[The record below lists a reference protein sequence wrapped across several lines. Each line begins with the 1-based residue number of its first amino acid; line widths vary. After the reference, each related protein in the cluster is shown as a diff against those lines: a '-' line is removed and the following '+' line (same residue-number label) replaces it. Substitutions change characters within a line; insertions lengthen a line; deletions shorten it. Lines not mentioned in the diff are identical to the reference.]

1 MKVEGGIKVYE
12 TIKCLVNNNI
22 PVMGHVGLLP
32 QSVKKKSDY
41 RVKGKDHL
49 SFNQIIKDSISAEKA
64 GAFSLVVECVIKDLA
79 DKINQSVNIPT
90 IGIGA
95 SNKCDGQILVTEDL
109 LGYSEK
115 PPKFVKMYDNFKER
129 TEICIKK
136 FVKDLKNNNFFVST
150 AINAS
155 DAEEKLKIIK
165 FDLAIID
172 IMMPGKDGLQL
183 TKEIREKID
192 LPIILLTAKGEP
204 EDRVR
209 GLELGAE
216 DYLPKPFEPKELL
229 LRIKNVIKRIRKNKY
244 VITSIKIGKAS
255 INMKKMEIQK
265 EKKVIKINASEKIL
279 LENMIGSAG
288 KIFSR
293 EEISKITNLTQERS
307 IDVLVTRLRQKI
319 EPDPKNPKYLQTVR
333 GTGYVLWLD

>member
-1 MKVEGGIKVYE
+1 MDNSKIHILIV
-12 TIKCLVNNNI
+12 
-22 PVMGHVGLLP
+22 
-32 QSVKKKSDY
+32 D
-41 RVKGKDHL
+41 D
-49 SFNQIIKDSISAEKA
+49 D
-64 GAFSLVVECVIKDLA
+64 
-79 DKINQSVNIPT
+79 DKIR
-90 IGIGA
+90 
-95 SNKCDGQILVTEDL
+95 DL
-109 LGYSEK
+109 LKQY
-115 PPKFVKMYDNFKER
+115 
-129 TEICIKK
+129 
-136 FVKDLKNNNFFVST
+136 LKNNNFFVST

-155 DAEEKLKIIK
+155 DAEEKLKIVK

-183 TKEIREKID
+183 TKEIRDKID
-192 LPIILLTAKGEP
+192 LPIILLTAKGEA

-229 LRIKNVIKRIRKNKY
+229 LRIKNVIKRIKKDSHIIN
-244 VITSIKIGKAS
+244 VIKIGKAN
-255 INMKKMEIQK
+255 INIKKMEIQK
-265 EKKVIKINASEKIL
+265 DRKIIKINASEKIL
-279 LENMIGSAG
+279 LENMISSAG

-293 EEISKITNLTQERS
+293 EEISKITNLIQERS

>member
-1 MKVEGGIKVYE
+1 MDNSKIHILIV
-12 TIKCLVNNNI
+12 
-22 PVMGHVGLLP
+22 
-32 QSVKKKSDY
+32 D
-41 RVKGKDHL
+41 D
-49 SFNQIIKDSISAEKA
+49 D
-64 GAFSLVVECVIKDLA
+64 
-79 DKINQSVNIPT
+79 DKIR
-90 IGIGA
+90 
-95 SNKCDGQILVTEDL
+95 DL
-109 LGYSEK
+109 LKQY
-115 PPKFVKMYDNFKER
+115 
-129 TEICIKK
+129 
-136 FVKDLKNNNFFVST
+136 LKNNNFFVST

-155 DAEEKLKIIK
+155 DAEEKLKIVK

-183 TKEIREKID
+183 TKEIRDKID
-192 LPIILLTAKGEP
+192 LPIILLTAKGEA

-229 LRIKNVIKRIRKNKY
+229 LRIKNVIKRIKKDNHIIN
-244 VITSIKIGKAS
+244 VIKIGKAN
-255 INMKKMEIQK
+255 INIKKMEIQK
-265 EKKVIKINASEKIL
+265 DRKIIKINASEKIL
-279 LENMIGSAG
+279 LENMISSAG

-293 EEISKITNLTQERS
+293 EEISKITNLIQERS

>member
-1 MKVEGGIKVYE
+1 MDNSKIH
-12 TIKCLVNNNI
+12 IL
-22 PVMGHVGLLP
+22 
-32 QSVKKKSDY
+32 
-41 RVKGKDHL
+41 
-49 SFNQIIKDSISAEKA
+49 IIDDDEK
-64 GAFSLVVECVIKDLA
+64 IR
-79 DKINQSVNIPT
+79 
-90 IGIGA
+90 
-95 SNKCDGQILVTEDL
+95 DL
-109 LGYSEK
+109 LKQY
-115 PPKFVKMYDNFKER
+115 
-129 TEICIKK
+129 
-136 FVKDLKNNNFFVST
+136 LKNNNFFVST

-204 EDRVR
+204 DDRVR
-209 GLELGAE
+209 GLELGVE

-229 LRIKNVIKRIRKNKY
+229 LRIKNIIKRVKNNKNLINL
-244 VITSIKIGKAS
+244 VKIGKAN
-255 INMKKMEIQK
+255 INIKKMEIEK
-265 EKKVIKINASEKIL
+265 ENIKIKINASEKIL
-279 LENMIGSAG
+279 LENMISSAG

-333 GTGYVLWLD
+333 GSGYVLWLD

>member
-1 MKVEGGIKVYE
+1 MDNSKIH
-12 TIKCLVNNNI
+12 IL
-22 PVMGHVGLLP
+22 
-32 QSVKKKSDY
+32 
-41 RVKGKDHL
+41 
-49 SFNQIIKDSISAEKA
+49 IIDDDEK
-64 GAFSLVVECVIKDLA
+64 IR
-79 DKINQSVNIPT
+79 
-90 IGIGA
+90 
-95 SNKCDGQILVTEDL
+95 DL
-109 LGYSEK
+109 LKQY
-115 PPKFVKMYDNFKER
+115 
-129 TEICIKK
+129 
-136 FVKDLKNNNFFVST
+136 LKNNNFFIST

-204 EDRVR
+204 DDRVR
-209 GLELGAE
+209 GLELGVE

-229 LRIKNVIKRIRKNKY
+229 LRIKNIIKRVKNNKNLINL
-244 VITSIKIGKAS
+244 VKIGKAN
-255 INMKKMEIQK
+255 INIKKMEIQK
-265 EKKVIKINASEKIL
+265 ENIKIKINASEKIL
-279 LENMIGSAG
+279 LENMISSAG

-333 GTGYVLWLD
+333 GSGYVLWLD

>member
-1 MKVEGGIKVYE
+1 MDNSKIHILIV
-12 TIKCLVNNNI
+12 
-22 PVMGHVGLLP
+22 
-32 QSVKKKSDY
+32 D
-41 RVKGKDHL
+41 D
-49 SFNQIIKDSISAEKA
+49 D
-64 GAFSLVVECVIKDLA
+64 
-79 DKINQSVNIPT
+79 DKIR
-90 IGIGA
+90 
-95 SNKCDGQILVTEDL
+95 DL
-109 LGYSEK
+109 LKQY
-115 PPKFVKMYDNFKER
+115 
-129 TEICIKK
+129 
-136 FVKDLKNNNFFVST
+136 LKGNNFLVST

-155 DAEEKLKIIK
+155 DAEEKLKIVK
-165 FDLAIID
+165 FDLAIVD

-192 LPIILLTAKGEP
+192 LPIILLTAKGEA

-229 LRIKNVIKRIRKNKY
+229 LRIKNVIKRII
-244 VITSIKIGKAS
+244 ITSIKIGKAS
-255 INMKKMEIQK
+255 INIKKMEILK
-265 EKKVIKINASEKIL
+265 DKKIIKINASEKIL
-279 LENMIGSAG
+279 LENMISSAG

>member
-1 MKVEGGIKVYE
+1 MDNSKIHILIV
-12 TIKCLVNNNI
+12 
-22 PVMGHVGLLP
+22 
-32 QSVKKKSDY
+32 D
-41 RVKGKDHL
+41 D
-49 SFNQIIKDSISAEKA
+49 D
-64 GAFSLVVECVIKDLA
+64 
-79 DKINQSVNIPT
+79 DKIR
-90 IGIGA
+90 
-95 SNKCDGQILVTEDL
+95 DL
-109 LGYSEK
+109 LKQY
-115 PPKFVKMYDNFKER
+115 
-129 TEICIKK
+129 
-136 FVKDLKNNNFFVST
+136 LKNNNFFVST

-155 DAEEKLKIIK
+155 DAEEKLKIVK

-192 LPIILLTAKGEP
+192 LPIILLTAKGEA

-229 LRIKNVIKRIRKNKY
+229 LRIKNVIKRIKKDNHI
-244 VITSIKIGKAS
+244 ITAIKIGKANVN
-255 INMKKMEIQK
+255 IKKMEIYK
-265 EKKVIKINASEKIL
+265 DKKIIKINASEKIL
-279 LENMIGSAG
+279 LENMISSAG

-307 IDVLVTRLRQKI
+307 LEVLVTIHLQKI

>member
-1 MKVEGGIKVYE
+1 MDNSKIH
-12 TIKCLVNNNI
+12 IL
-22 PVMGHVGLLP
+22 
-32 QSVKKKSDY
+32 
-41 RVKGKDHL
+41 
-49 SFNQIIKDSISAEKA
+49 IIDDDEK
-64 GAFSLVVECVIKDLA
+64 IR
-79 DKINQSVNIPT
+79 
-90 IGIGA
+90 
-95 SNKCDGQILVTEDL
+95 DL
-109 LGYSEK
+109 LKQY
-115 PPKFVKMYDNFKER
+115 
-129 TEICIKK
+129 
-136 FVKDLKNNNFFVST
+136 LKNNNFFVST

-155 DAEEKLKIIK
+155 DAEEKLKIVK

-244 VITSIKIGKAS
+244 VITSIKIGKAN

-265 EKKVIKINASEKIL
+265 EKKIIKINASEKIL

-333 GTGYVLWLD
+333 GAGYVLWLD

>member
-1 MKVEGGIKVYE
+1 MDNSKIH
-12 TIKCLVNNNI
+12 IL
-22 PVMGHVGLLP
+22 
-32 QSVKKKSDY
+32 
-41 RVKGKDHL
+41 
-49 SFNQIIKDSISAEKA
+49 IIDDDEK
-64 GAFSLVVECVIKDLA
+64 IR
-79 DKINQSVNIPT
+79 
-90 IGIGA
+90 
-95 SNKCDGQILVTEDL
+95 DL
-109 LGYSEK
+109 LKQY
-115 PPKFVKMYDNFKER
+115 
-129 TEICIKK
+129 
-136 FVKDLKNNNFFVST
+136 LKNNNFFVST
-150 AINAS
+150 ALNAS

-183 TKEIREKID
+183 TKEIREKIE

-244 VITSIKIGKAS
+244 VITSIKIGKAN

-279 LENMIGSAG
+279 LENMIASAG

-319 EPDPKNPKYLQTVR
+319 EPDQKNPKYLQTVR

>member
-1 MKVEGGIKVYE
+1 MDNSKIH
-12 TIKCLVNNNI
+12 IL
-22 PVMGHVGLLP
+22 
-32 QSVKKKSDY
+32 
-41 RVKGKDHL
+41 
-49 SFNQIIKDSISAEKA
+49 IIDDDEK
-64 GAFSLVVECVIKDLA
+64 IR
-79 DKINQSVNIPT
+79 
-90 IGIGA
+90 
-95 SNKCDGQILVTEDL
+95 DL
-109 LGYSEK
+109 LKQY
-115 PPKFVKMYDNFKER
+115 
-129 TEICIKK
+129 
-136 FVKDLKNNNFFVST
+136 LKNNNFFIST

>member
-1 MKVEGGIKVYE
+1 MDNSKIHILIV
-12 TIKCLVNNNI
+12 
-22 PVMGHVGLLP
+22 
-32 QSVKKKSDY
+32 D
-41 RVKGKDHL
+41 D
-49 SFNQIIKDSISAEKA
+49 D
-64 GAFSLVVECVIKDLA
+64 
-79 DKINQSVNIPT
+79 DKIR
-90 IGIGA
+90 
-95 SNKCDGQILVTEDL
+95 DL
-109 LGYSEK
+109 LKQY
-115 PPKFVKMYDNFKER
+115 
-129 TEICIKK
+129 
-136 FVKDLKNNNFFVST
+136 LKGNNFLVST

-155 DAEEKLKIIK
+155 DAEEKLKIVK
-165 FDLAIID
+165 FDLAIVD

-192 LPIILLTAKGEP
+192 LPIILLTAKGEA

-229 LRIKNVIKRIRKNKY
+229 LRIKNVIKRIKKDKHI
-244 VITSIKIGKAS
+244 ITSIKVGKAS
-255 INMKKMEIQK
+255 INIKKMEILK
-265 EKKVIKINASEKIL
+265 DKKIIKINASEKIL
-279 LENMIGSAG
+279 LENMISSAG

>member
-1 MKVEGGIKVYE
+1 LIV
-12 TIKCLVNNNI
+12 
-22 PVMGHVGLLP
+22 
-32 QSVKKKSDY
+32 D
-41 RVKGKDHL
+41 D
-49 SFNQIIKDSISAEKA
+49 D
-64 GAFSLVVECVIKDLA
+64 
-79 DKINQSVNIPT
+79 DKIR
-90 IGIGA
+90 
-95 SNKCDGQILVTEDL
+95 DL
-109 LGYSEK
+109 LKQY
-115 PPKFVKMYDNFKER
+115 
-129 TEICIKK
+129 
-136 FVKDLKNNNFFVST
+136 LKNNNFFVST

-155 DAEEKLKIIK
+155 DAEEKLKIVK

-183 TKEIREKID
+183 TKEIRDKID
-192 LPIILLTAKGEP
+192 LPIILLTAKGEA

-229 LRIKNVIKRIRKNKY
+229 LRIKNVIKRIKKDNHI
-244 VITSIKIGKAS
+244 ITAIKIGKANVN
-255 INMKKMEIQK
+255 IKKMEIYK
-265 EKKVIKINASEKIL
+265 DKKIIKINASEKIL
-279 LENMIGSAG
+279 LENMISSAG

>member
-1 MKVEGGIKVYE
+1 MDNSKIH
-12 TIKCLVNNNI
+12 IL
-22 PVMGHVGLLP
+22 
-32 QSVKKKSDY
+32 
-41 RVKGKDHL
+41 
-49 SFNQIIKDSISAEKA
+49 IIDDDEK
-64 GAFSLVVECVIKDLA
+64 IR
-79 DKINQSVNIPT
+79 
-90 IGIGA
+90 
-95 SNKCDGQILVTEDL
+95 DL
-109 LGYSEK
+109 LKQY
-115 PPKFVKMYDNFKER
+115 
-129 TEICIKK
+129 
-136 FVKDLKNNNFFVST
+136 LKNNNFFVST
-150 AINAS
+150 AINAF

>member
-1 MKVEGGIKVYE
+1 MDNSKIHILIV
-12 TIKCLVNNNI
+12 
-22 PVMGHVGLLP
+22 
-32 QSVKKKSDY
+32 D
-41 RVKGKDHL
+41 D
-49 SFNQIIKDSISAEKA
+49 D
-64 GAFSLVVECVIKDLA
+64 
-79 DKINQSVNIPT
+79 DKIR
-90 IGIGA
+90 
-95 SNKCDGQILVTEDL
+95 DL
-109 LGYSEK
+109 LKQY
-115 PPKFVKMYDNFKER
+115 
-129 TEICIKK
+129 
-136 FVKDLKNNNFFVST
+136 LKNNNFFVST
-150 AINAS
+150 AFNAS
-155 DAEEKLKIIK
+155 DAEEKLKIVK

-183 TKEIREKID
+183 TKEIRETID
-192 LPIILLTAKGEP
+192 LPIILLTAKGKA

-229 LRIKNVIKRIRKNKY
+229 LRIKNVIKRVKKDKHI
-244 VITSIKIGKAS
+244 ITTIKIGKAH
-255 INMKKMEIQK
+255 INIKKMEIQK
-265 EKKVIKINASEKIL
+265 DKKIIKINASEKIL
-279 LENMIGSAG
+279 LENMISSAG

>member
-1 MKVEGGIKVYE
+1 MIGDDED
-12 TIKCLVNNNI
+12 NI
-22 PVMGHVGLLP
+22 RELLK
-32 QSVKKKSDY
+32 Q
-41 RVKGKDHL
+41 
-49 SFNQIIKDSISAEKA
+49 N
-64 GAFSLVVECVIKDLA
+64 
-79 DKINQSVNIPT
+79 
-90 IGIGA
+90 
-95 SNKCDGQILVTEDL
+95 
-109 LGYSEK
+109 
-115 PPKFVKMYDNFKER
+115 
-129 TEICIKK
+129 
-136 FVKDLKNNNFFVST
+136 LKNNNFFVST

-155 DAEEKLKIIK
+155 DAEEKLKIVK

-183 TKEIREKID
+183 TKEIRDKID
-192 LPIILLTAKGEP
+192 LPIILLTAKGEA

-229 LRIKNVIKRIRKNKY
+229 LRIKNVIKRIKKDNHI
-244 VITSIKIGKAS
+244 ITAIKIGKANVN
-255 INMKKMEIQK
+255 IKKMEIYK
-265 EKKVIKINASEKIL
+265 DKKIIKINASEKIL
-279 LENMIGSAG
+279 LENMISSAG

>member
-1 MKVEGGIKVYE
+1 MDNSKIH
-12 TIKCLVNNNI
+12 IL
-22 PVMGHVGLLP
+22 
-32 QSVKKKSDY
+32 
-41 RVKGKDHL
+41 
-49 SFNQIIKDSISAEKA
+49 IIDDDEK
-64 GAFSLVVECVIKDLA
+64 IR
-79 DKINQSVNIPT
+79 
-90 IGIGA
+90 
-95 SNKCDGQILVTEDL
+95 DL
-109 LGYSEK
+109 LKQY
-115 PPKFVKMYDNFKER
+115 
-129 TEICIKK
+129 
-136 FVKDLKNNNFFVST
+136 LKNNNFFVST

>member
-1 MKVEGGIKVYE
+1 MDNSKIHILIV
-12 TIKCLVNNNI
+12 
-22 PVMGHVGLLP
+22 
-32 QSVKKKSDY
+32 D
-41 RVKGKDHL
+41 D
-49 SFNQIIKDSISAEKA
+49 D
-64 GAFSLVVECVIKDLA
+64 
-79 DKINQSVNIPT
+79 DKIR
-90 IGIGA
+90 
-95 SNKCDGQILVTEDL
+95 DL
-109 LGYSEK
+109 LKQY
-115 PPKFVKMYDNFKER
+115 
-129 TEICIKK
+129 
-136 FVKDLKNNNFFVST
+136 LKNNNFFVST

-155 DAEEKLKIIK
+155 DAEEKLKIVK

-183 TKEIREKID
+183 TKEIRDKID
-192 LPIILLTAKGEP
+192 LPIILLTAKGEA

-229 LRIKNVIKRIRKNKY
+229 LRIKNVIKRIKKDNPI
-244 VITSIKIGKAS
+244 ITAIKIGKANVN
-255 INMKKMEIQK
+255 IKKMEIYK
-265 EKKVIKINASEKIL
+265 DKKIIKINASEKIL
-279 LENMIGSAG
+279 LENMISSAG

-293 EEISKITNLTQERS
+293 EEISKIINLTQERS

>member
-1 MKVEGGIKVYE
+1 MDNSKIH
-12 TIKCLVNNNI
+12 IL
-22 PVMGHVGLLP
+22 
-32 QSVKKKSDY
+32 
-41 RVKGKDHL
+41 
-49 SFNQIIKDSISAEKA
+49 IIDDDEK
-64 GAFSLVVECVIKDLA
+64 IR
-79 DKINQSVNIPT
+79 
-90 IGIGA
+90 
-95 SNKCDGQILVTEDL
+95 DL
-109 LGYSEK
+109 LKQY
-115 PPKFVKMYDNFKER
+115 
-129 TEICIKK
+129 
-136 FVKDLKNNNFFVST
+136 LKNNNFFVST

-265 EKKVIKINASEKIL
+265 DKKVIKINASEKTL

>member
-1 MKVEGGIKVYE
+1 MDNSKIHILIV
-12 TIKCLVNNNI
+12 
-22 PVMGHVGLLP
+22 
-32 QSVKKKSDY
+32 D
-41 RVKGKDHL
+41 D
-49 SFNQIIKDSISAEKA
+49 D
-64 GAFSLVVECVIKDLA
+64 
-79 DKINQSVNIPT
+79 DKIR
-90 IGIGA
+90 
-95 SNKCDGQILVTEDL
+95 DL
-109 LGYSEK
+109 LKQY
-115 PPKFVKMYDNFKER
+115 
-129 TEICIKK
+129 
-136 FVKDLKNNNFFVST
+136 LKNNNFFVST

-155 DAEEKLKIIK
+155 DAEEKLKIVK

-183 TKEIREKID
+183 TKEIRENID
-192 LPIILLTAKGEP
+192 LPIILLTAKGEA

-229 LRIKNVIKRIRKNKY
+229 LRIKNVIKRIKKDNHIIN
-244 VITSIKIGKAS
+244 VIKIGKAN
-255 INMKKMEIQK
+255 INIKKMEIQK
-265 EKKVIKINASEKIL
+265 DRKIIKINASEKIL
-279 LENMIGSAG
+279 LENMISSAG

-293 EEISKITNLTQERS
+293 EEISKITTLIQERS

>member
-1 MKVEGGIKVYE
+1 MDNSKIH
-12 TIKCLVNNNI
+12 IL
-22 PVMGHVGLLP
+22 
-32 QSVKKKSDY
+32 
-41 RVKGKDHL
+41 
-49 SFNQIIKDSISAEKA
+49 IIDDDEK
-64 GAFSLVVECVIKDLA
+64 IR
-79 DKINQSVNIPT
+79 
-90 IGIGA
+90 
-95 SNKCDGQILVTEDL
+95 DL
-109 LGYSEK
+109 LKQY
-115 PPKFVKMYDNFKER
+115 
-129 TEICIKK
+129 
-136 FVKDLKNNNFFVST
+136 LKNNNFFVST

-155 DAEEKLKIIK
+155 DAEEKLTIIK

>member
-1 MKVEGGIKVYE
+1 MDNSKI
-12 TIKCLVNNNI
+12 
-22 PVMGHVGLLP
+22 HLLI
-32 QSVKKKSDY
+32 VD
-41 RVKGKDHL
+41 D
-49 SFNQIIKDSISAEKA
+49 D
-64 GAFSLVVECVIKDLA
+64 
-79 DKINQSVNIPT
+79 DKIR
-90 IGIGA
+90 
-95 SNKCDGQILVTEDL
+95 DL
-109 LGYSEK
+109 LKQY
-115 PPKFVKMYDNFKER
+115 
-129 TEICIKK
+129 
-136 FVKDLKNNNFFVST
+136 LKNNNFFVST

-155 DAEEKLKIIK
+155 DAEEKLKLVK

-192 LPIILLTAKGEP
+192 LPIILLTAKGES

-229 LRIKNVIKRIRKNKY
+229 LRIKNVIKRIKKDNHI
-244 VITSIKIGKAS
+244 ITTIKIGKAN
-255 INMKKMEIQK
+255 INIKKMEIRK
-265 EKKVIKINASEKIL
+265 EKIIIKINASEKIL
-279 LENMIGSAG
+279 LENMISSAG

>member
-1 MKVEGGIKVYE
+1 MDNSKIH
-12 TIKCLVNNNI
+12 ILI
-22 PVMGHVGLLP
+22 I
-32 QSVKKKSDY
+32 DDD
-41 RVKGKDHL
+41 GK
-49 SFNQIIKDSISAEKA
+49 IR
-64 GAFSLVVECVIKDLA
+64 
-79 DKINQSVNIPT
+79 
-90 IGIGA
+90 
-95 SNKCDGQILVTEDL
+95 DL
-109 LGYSEK
+109 LKQY
-115 PPKFVKMYDNFKER
+115 
-129 TEICIKK
+129 
-136 FVKDLKNNNFFVST
+136 LKNNNFFVST

-165 FDLAIID
+165 FDLVIID

>member
-1 MKVEGGIKVYE
+1 MDNSKIHILIV
-12 TIKCLVNNNI
+12 
-22 PVMGHVGLLP
+22 
-32 QSVKKKSDY
+32 D
-41 RVKGKDHL
+41 D
-49 SFNQIIKDSISAEKA
+49 D
-64 GAFSLVVECVIKDLA
+64 
-79 DKINQSVNIPT
+79 DKIR
-90 IGIGA
+90 
-95 SNKCDGQILVTEDL
+95 DL
-109 LGYSEK
+109 LKQY
-115 PPKFVKMYDNFKER
+115 
-129 TEICIKK
+129 
-136 FVKDLKNNNFFVST
+136 LKNNNFFVST

-155 DAEEKLKIIK
+155 DAEEKLKIVK

-183 TKEIREKID
+183 TKEVRENID
-192 LPIILLTAKGEP
+192 LPIILLTAKGEA

-229 LRIKNVIKRIRKNKY
+229 LRIKNVIKRIKKDSYIIN
-244 VITSIKIGKAS
+244 VIKIGKAN
-255 INMKKMEIQK
+255 INIKKMEIQK
-265 EKKVIKINASEKIL
+265 DRKIIKINASEKIL
-279 LENMIGSAG
+279 LENMISSAG

-293 EEISKITNLTQERS
+293 EEISKITNLIQERS

>member
-1 MKVEGGIKVYE
+1 MDNSKIH
-12 TIKCLVNNNI
+12 IL
-22 PVMGHVGLLP
+22 
-32 QSVKKKSDY
+32 
-41 RVKGKDHL
+41 
-49 SFNQIIKDSISAEKA
+49 IIDDDEK
-64 GAFSLVVECVIKDLA
+64 IR
-79 DKINQSVNIPT
+79 
-90 IGIGA
+90 
-95 SNKCDGQILVTEDL
+95 DL
-109 LGYSEK
+109 LKQY
-115 PPKFVKMYDNFKER
+115 
-129 TEICIKK
+129 
-136 FVKDLKNNNFFVST
+136 LKNNNFFVST

-229 LRIKNVIKRIRKNKY
+229 LRIKNVIKRIKKNKH
-244 VITSIKIGKAS
+244 VITSIKIGKAHVN
-255 INMKKMEIQK
+255 IKKMEIQK
-265 EKKVIKINASEKIL
+265 EKKIIKINASEKIL
-279 LENMIGSAG
+279 LENMISSAG

-333 GTGYVLWLD
+333 GTGYVLWLE

>member
-1 MKVEGGIKVYE
+1 MYNSKIHILIV
-12 TIKCLVNNNI
+12 
-22 PVMGHVGLLP
+22 
-32 QSVKKKSDY
+32 D
-41 RVKGKDHL
+41 D
-49 SFNQIIKDSISAEKA
+49 D
-64 GAFSLVVECVIKDLA
+64 
-79 DKINQSVNIPT
+79 DKIR
-90 IGIGA
+90 
-95 SNKCDGQILVTEDL
+95 DL
-109 LGYSEK
+109 LKQY
-115 PPKFVKMYDNFKER
+115 
-129 TEICIKK
+129 
-136 FVKDLKNNNFFVST
+136 LKNNNFFVST

-155 DAEEKLKIIK
+155 DAEEKLKIVK

-183 TKEIREKID
+183 TKEIRDKID
-192 LPIILLTAKGEP
+192 LPIILLTAKGEA

-229 LRIKNVIKRIRKNKY
+229 LRIKNVIKRIKKDNHI
-244 VITSIKIGKAS
+244 ITAIKIGKANVN
-255 INMKKMEIQK
+255 IKKMEIYK
-265 EKKVIKINASEKIL
+265 DKKIIKINASEKIL
-279 LENMIGSAG
+279 LENMISSAG

>member
-1 MKVEGGIKVYE
+1 MDNSKIH
-12 TIKCLVNNNI
+12 IL
-22 PVMGHVGLLP
+22 
-32 QSVKKKSDY
+32 
-41 RVKGKDHL
+41 
-49 SFNQIIKDSISAEKA
+49 IIDDDEK
-64 GAFSLVVECVIKDLA
+64 IR
-79 DKINQSVNIPT
+79 
-90 IGIGA
+90 
-95 SNKCDGQILVTEDL
+95 DL
-109 LGYSEK
+109 L
-115 PPKFVKMYDNFKER
+115 
-129 TEICIKK
+129 KK
-136 FVKDLKNNNFFVST
+136 YLKNNNFFVST

-229 LRIKNVIKRIRKNKY
+229 LRIKNVIKRIKKNKH
-244 VITSIKIGKAS
+244 VITSIKIGKAHVN
-255 INMKKMEIQK
+255 IKKMEIQK
-265 EKKVIKINASEKIL
+265 EKKIIKINASEKIL
-279 LENMIGSAG
+279 LENMISSAG